1 MQKVKQMLSDEGVL
15 REVNRQ
21 RNLTAPSGAIDK
33 TLFETIMA
41 HHDHDIKHSEDSL
54 NIEKRTTK

>member
-33 TLFETIMA
+33 TLIETIMA
-41 HHDHDIKHSEDSL
+41 HHDHDIKHS
-54 NIEKRTTK
+54 